1 MKKKS
6 IFLFALLCLLL
17 NNSCKKN
24 VVKIDTNYS
33 GNWAERYNGGNCT
46 LSITISSEG
55 EGWSGSKTK
64 LSDCQRY
71 PTHDGKAKSDGKTL
85 KIGFTKYKIVEK
97 PTIIDT
103 MEVWTDFGQGKTIMR
118 MQLDEFV
125 LYKLL

>member
-1 MKKKS
+1 MKKKTV
-6 IFLFALLCLLL
+6 FLFALLCLLL
-17 NNSCKKN
+17 NNSCRKN
-24 VVKIDTNYS
+24 VIKIDPNYS
-33 GNWAERYNGGNCT
+33 GNWAERLKTMDCT

-85 KIGFTKYKIVEK
+85 KIGFIKYKIVEK

-103 MEVWTDFGQGKTIMR
+103 MEVITDFGQGKTIMR